1 MKQPKTPVTAEA
13 LDEGTP
19 ELAVYVE
26 TTSFAGK
33 PVDKPAPIAPAP
45 KGEPE

>member
-1 MKQPKTPVTAEA
+1 MKQPKIPVTAEA

-19 ELAVYVE
+19 ELAAYVE
-26 TTSFAGK
+26 TTSFAGEQ
-33 PVDKPAPIAPAP
+33 VDKTAPVL